1 MTINDYYFV
10 TSRRGEDPERW
21 SWEIQRKSAPMG
33 VKLATDGFQSEAA
46 AQAAG
51 RRALDQF
58 LFELSKEESRERRGR
73 G

>member
-1 MTINDYYFV
+1 MTNTDYYLI
-10 TSRRGEDPERW
+10 TSRRGENPKRW

-33 VKLATDGFQSEAA
+33 VKLTTDGFQSEAA

-58 LFELSKEESRERRGR
+58 LFELSKEERRERRGR
-73 G
+73 